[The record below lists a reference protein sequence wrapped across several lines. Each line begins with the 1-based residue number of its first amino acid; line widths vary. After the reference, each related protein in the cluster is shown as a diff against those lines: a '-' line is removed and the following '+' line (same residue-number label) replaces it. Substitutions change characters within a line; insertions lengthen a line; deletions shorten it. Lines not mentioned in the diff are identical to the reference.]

1 MASSRSPSLG
11 LDRLDLGIIRALQ
24 RDGRTTTRQLAASLN
39 TTEVTVRKRLKRL
52 LESQAIDVRAFIEPS
67 RLGYV
72 PEAILSLQVRIG
84 QVETAAAT
92 LADFPEV
99 RYVAITSGAYD
110 IVCTVIF
117 FEIEGLLRFTTDKL
131 SKIEGIVSSHTAF
144 SLKVVKRASEWLPA
158 LGEAVDEAG

>member
-1 MASSRSPSLG
+1 VAGSPLFSPDF
-11 LDRLDLGIIRALQ
+11 DRLDIGIIRILQ
-24 RDGRTTTRQLAASLN
+24 HDGRTTTRQLAASLN
-39 TTEVTVRKRLKRL
+39 TTEMTVRKRLKRL
-52 LESQAIDVRAFIEPS
+52 LESKAIDVRAFIEPS
-67 RLGYV
+67 RLGYAH
-72 PEAILSLQVRIG
+72 EAILSLQVRIG
-84 QVETAAAT
+84 QVETTAAT

-117 FEIEGLLRFTTDKL
+117 FEIESLLRFTTDKL

-158 LGEAVDEAG
+158 LEEAADEAR